1 VAEGA
6 TLGLDLGNLGSDVVY
21 SAVVPAPDKTHLAAV
36 DELDA
41 GWEDP
46 KEAAVDAGRAA
57 YAKDASLDD
66 LDAGW
71 GDDEEDADPGGDDAK
86 NPEPEELEEPEPPGL
101 TPEQRRARKEEL
113 AARAAARK
121 ERARAQAIAK
131 KEHRKARADAAAANK
146 KKKQKNP
153 ARRECPSEPKPHTA
167 DIRTTDPRPPEPR
180 RATPHKSKSRAMTI
194 ALMVLLAL
202 AATGSVVFLLRK

>member
-1 VAEGA
+1 
-6 TLGLDLGNLGSDVVY
+6 VVY

-46 KEAAVDAGRAA
+46 KEAAVDAGRAT

-86 NPEPEELEEPEPPGL
+86 SPEPEELEEPEPPGL

-113 AARAAARK
+113 TARAAARK

-153 ARRECPSEPKPHTA
+153 TRRERPSEPKPRMA
-167 DIRTTDPRPPEPR
+167 DIRTTDSRPPEVA
-180 RATPHKSKSRAMTI
+180 RATPRKSRAMTI
-194 ALMVLLAL
+194 VLMVLLAL
-202 AATGSVVFLLRK
+202 AVTGSVVFLMRK